1 MSLNVMIVDDHPM
14 TRGAMRDQV
23 ELLDDE
29 VAVEHAA
36 TLAEACRALATN
48 ARRDLAVVD
57 LNLPDATGLQAL
69 EVIRVRFPDV
79 PVLVVSG
86 TVERDAARRCL
97 ASGAVGFIP
106 KSLSLD
112 RIGPAIRSVL
122 RGETYAPAETAVEG
136 AGGWPPRPPA
146 RPAAQV
152 AMPTLTERQQDV
164 LQLIMKGFPNKLIC
178 RHLKLAEGTVKVHV
192 SAVLKALN
200 VRSRTQAVVAA
211 NRMGMRDRD

>member
-14 TRGAMRDQV
+14 MRGAMRDQV

-29 VAVEHAA
+29 VAVEHAS
-36 TLAEACRALATN
+36 TLAEACRALAVN

-69 EVIRVRFPDV
+69 DVIRVRFPEV
-79 PVLVVSG
+79 PVIVVSG

-97 ASGAVGFIP
+97 ASGAMGFIP

-122 RGETYAPAETAVEG
+122 QGKPYAPAEAMVEA

-146 RPAAQV
+146 GPVPEV
-152 AMPTLTERQQDV
+152 AMPSLTERQRDV
-164 LQLIMKGFPNKLIC
+164 LQLIMKGLPNKLIC
-178 RHLKLAEGTVKVHV
+178 RQLQLAEGTVKVHV
-192 SAVLKALN
+192 SAVLKALG

-211 NRMGMRDRD
+211 NRIGMRSRD